1 MVETAQSEQQ
11 TRSDMGWVK
20 CCEGD
25 GAEESPGGP
34 ASHRRLCE
42 GFSLDKT

>member
-11 TRSDMGWVK
+11 TRSDAGWVK

-25 GAEESPGGP
+25 GAKASPGGP
-34 ASHRRLCE
+34 ASHRGLSE
-42 GFSLDKT
+42 GFSSDRT